1 MTNLW
6 LFQQVENHLLQSLAL
21 SINLKCYNPES
32 ARLVDKSWMEKTQIY
47 LAQIGIIATIWK
59 VHLKQ
64 LFYKLFNENDWPWFQ
79 RYVGA
84 QGLSVVDYGANDVI
98 CPN

>member
-1 MTNLW
+1 MFWKKNQLMTNLW

-59 VHLKQ
+59 VH
-64 LFYKLFNENDWPWFQ
+64 
-79 RYVGA
+79 
-84 QGLSVVDYGANDVI
+84 
-98 CPN
+98 